1 MQDVPHKK
9 QKLQR
14 QTLWR
19 QQHNKGDKI
28 MKKLLFILFLLF
40 PSVALGYTEHEI
52 NKVSDN
58 KYTSLTKQA
67 KRSLPMLD
75 RTHNLCYVVFTR
87 EGGVWQKP
95 IYRGPWFLFTTAEYE
110 KVMENVQQVKK
121 LSETYGDNLFM
132 TYWANYLEASICLF

>member
-28 MKKLLFILFLLF
+28 MKKLLVILFLLF

-52 NKVSDN
+52 NKVNDN

-95 IYRGPWFLFTTAEYE
+95 VYRGP
-110 KVMENVQQVKK
+110 
-121 LSETYGDNLFM
+121 
-132 TYWANYLEASICLF
+132 